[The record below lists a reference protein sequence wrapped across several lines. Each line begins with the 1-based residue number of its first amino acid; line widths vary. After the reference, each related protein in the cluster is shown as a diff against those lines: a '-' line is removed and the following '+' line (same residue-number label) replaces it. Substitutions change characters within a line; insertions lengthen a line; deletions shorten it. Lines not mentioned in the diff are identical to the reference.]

1 MSAKLDNSNLVPKTY
16 WSIVSRF
23 LNKSKIPTI
32 PPVLVNGKL
41 FQVKYEHFNF
51 SFATQCTPFKTSSKL
66 SKLKYKSKNRLY
78 SFAINV
84 DEIFLMTKNLMLI
97 KLMFGTIYP

>member
-41 FQVKYEHFNF
+41 FQVKCEHFNF
-51 SFATQCTPFKTSSKL
+51 SFATQ
-66 SKLKYKSKNRLY
+66 
-78 SFAINV
+78 
-84 DEIFLMTKNLMLI
+84 
-97 KLMFGTIYP
+97 